1 MHQTDT
7 LAHLPPDVMQTA
19 TWLYADDMTAA
30 RAVLA
35 QMQSRENEL
44 IRASAS
50 RELDLLRRTV
60 VSGQVKNASYSVR
73 MPAGILEVS
82 VETPEPSLWQRLF
95 G

>member
-1 MHQTDT
+1 
-7 LAHLPPDVMQTA
+7 MQVA
-19 TWLYADDMTAA
+19 TWLYADDITAA
-30 RAVLA
+30 RAMLA
-35 QMQSRENEL
+35 EAASRENEV

-73 MPAGILEVS
+73 MPAGILDVS
-82 VETPEPSLWQRLF
+82 VVTPEPSLWQRLF